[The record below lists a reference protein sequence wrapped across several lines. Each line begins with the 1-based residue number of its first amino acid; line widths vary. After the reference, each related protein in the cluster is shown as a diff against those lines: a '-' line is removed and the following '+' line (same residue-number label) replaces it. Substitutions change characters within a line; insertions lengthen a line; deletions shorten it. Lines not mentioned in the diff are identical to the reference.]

1 MGNKGF
7 TLVELLVTISLL
19 GLVTAMSIPR
29 IIDISENSRES
40 KHKKYGDSI
49 VSGAKLYVDS
59 YSSDMFGNSNYGCKD
74 ISIEELKS
82 KLLAKDIN
90 IDDETCLN
98 NETYVRVIKLNNK
111 YQYQLS
117 LECTTNDKK
126 TKIYTSS
133 VIDDSLKCNSDGT
146 PLGPTIVFYENK
158 RLKDESTN
166 SSKDKTIKAVLKS
179 EFGIKENASIY
190 YNWSTDPEGLN
201 LVGRWT
207 ERKINSKKSEKVSYE
222 EELKFTTAE
231 LPSGKYYLNIRLSDD
246 DEKASITDA
255 ANNNPFIDMYKSGP
269 YLVDKTPPAVN
280 DCSVVQIGSNYKFV
294 RNSAYDEVN
303 GVSFQVCLSET
314 ATCKQ
319 YTSIDNAK
327 IEKSKILATKKL
339 YIYLKDLSGN
349 ISKKEIDF
357 N

>member
-1 MGNKGF
+1 MNNKGF

-19 GLVTAMSIPR
+19 GLVTSITIPR
-29 IIDISENSRES
+29 IIGINENSKKN
-40 KHKKYGDSI
+40 KHETYGDSI

-59 YSSDMFGNSNYGCKD
+59 YSSDMFGNNNYGCKD
-74 ISIEELKS
+74 ISLEELKS
-82 KLLAKDIN
+82 KLLAKDIK

-117 LECTTNDKK
+117 LECTTSDKK
-126 TKIYTSS
+126 VKTYTNS
-133 VIDDSLKCNSDGT
+133 VIDDSLKCNSST

-158 RLKDESTN
+158 KLKDESTN
-166 SSKDKTIKAVLKS
+166 SSKDKTIKAILKS
-179 EFGIKENASIY
+179 EFGIKENSSVY
-190 YNWSTDPEGLN
+190 YNWSTDSEGLN

-207 ERKINSKKSEKVSYE
+207 ERKIDSKKSEKVSYE
-222 EELKFTTAE
+222 KELKFTTTE

-246 DEKASITDA
+246 DEKASITDT
-255 ANNNPFIDMYKSGP
+255 ANNNPYIYLYRSGP
-269 YLVDKTPPAVN
+269 YLVDKTPPEVN
-280 DCSVVQIGSNYKFV
+280 DCSVEQKGDNYVFI

-303 GVSFQVCLSET
+303 GTSFKVCLSET
-314 ATCKQ
+314 DACKQ
-319 YTSIDNAK
+319 YTSIDDAK
-327 IEKSKILATKKL
+327 IEKSKVLATKKL